1 MEEIRDMN
9 ANEVALE
16 QLATAIGFMGL
27 EPEIYEILKEP
38 MAQLTVRIPV
48 RLDNGSV
55 KIFTGFRFQ
64 HNTALGPTRGGTRFH
79 PEETPEDVK
88 ALSLWMTLKNAI
100 NEIPNGGAKGGIIVD
115 PQTLTKGELERLCRG
130 YIRKIA
136 PIIGAWK
143 DFPGADIGT
152 SAQTQSWMMD
162 EWEAMNM
169 HHEAGGI
176 SGKTTVLGGS
186 RGRPEATSRGLLFA
200 TREVVKAHGLQM
212 KNLTALVQGFGKVG
226 WHLAKLYQRD
236 GVRVLAVSDVHTAI
250 YNPAGLDIPDVHD
263 YVERSDTLRGYPKA
277 QELSNPDLLELP
289 CDILAPCA
297 VQNVITEENAPRV
310 KAKFLIEGANGPTT
324 PEAEKIL
331 IAQGVFIAPDI
342 WANSGGTQV
351 AHFERVQNLNDDQW
365 SEEEVNAK
373 LERIIRKV
381 FNEIYDLH
389 REKHISMRLACWV
402 KALSKVVEA
411 MRARSWV

>member
-1 MEEIRDMN
+1 MVIIMGKN
-9 ANEVALE
+9 AFDVALE
-16 QLATAIGFMGL
+16 QLAEATEYMKL
-27 EPEIYEILKEP
+27 ESEIYEIMKEP

-48 RLDNGSV
+48 RMDNGKV
-55 KIFTGFRFQ
+55 EIFTGFRFQ

-79 PEETPEDVK
+79 SEETKEDVK
-88 ALSLWMTLKNAI
+88 ALSLWMTLKNAL
-100 NEIPNGGAKGGIIVD
+100 NEIPNGGAKGGVIVD
-115 PQTLTKGELERLCRG
+115 SQKLSQGELERLCRG

-152 SAQTQSWMMD
+152 SSQTQSWMLD

-176 SGKTTVLGGS
+176 SGKMMVLGGS
-186 RGRPEATSRGLLFA
+186 EGRPEATSRGLLFA
-200 TREVVKAHGLQM
+200 TREVVRARKLEIKG
-212 KNLTALVQGFGKVG
+212 LTAVVQGFGKVG

-236 GVRVLAVSDVHTAI
+236 GIQVLAVSDVDTAI
-250 YNPAGLDIPDVHD
+250 FDPKGLDILDVNA
-263 YVERSDTLRGYPKA
+263 YVERSGTLKGYPKA
-277 QELSNPDLLELP
+277 IEIGNVELLELE

-297 VQNVITEENAPRV
+297 VQNVITEENAPRI
-310 KAKFLIEGANGPTT
+310 KAQFLIEGANGPTT

-331 IAQGVFIAPDI
+331 IDKGVFIAPDI

-351 AHFERVQNLNDDQW
+351 AHFERIQNLNDNNW

-373 LERIIRKV
+373 LERINHKV
-381 FNEIYDLH
+381 FNEIYALH
-389 REKHISMRLACWV
+389 TEKNISMRLACWI
-402 KALSKVVEA
+402 KAISKVVEA
-411 MRARSWV
+411 MKARGWV

>member
-1 MEEIRDMN
+1 MKKSALD
-9 ANEVALE
+9 VALE
-16 QLATAIGFMGL
+16 QLANATDYMKL
-27 EPEIYEILKEP
+27 EPDIYEMLKEP
-38 MAQLTVRIPV
+38 LAQLTVRIPV
-48 RLDNGSV
+48 RMDNGKV
-55 KIFTGFRFQ
+55 QIFTGFRFQ

-79 PEETPEDVK
+79 PEETSDDVK
-88 ALSLWMTLKNAI
+88 ALSLWMTLKNAL
-100 NEIPNGGAKGGIIVD
+100 NEIPNGGAKGGVIVD
-115 PQTLTKGELERLCRG
+115 PQKLSQGELERLCRG

-176 SGKTTVLGGS
+176 SGKMMVLGGS

-200 TREVVKAHGLQM
+200 TRELVKARGLEM
-212 KNLTALVQGFGKVG
+212 KNLTAVVQGFGKVG

-236 GVRVLAVSDVHTAI
+236 GVKVLAVSDVHTAI
-250 YNPAGLDIPDVHD
+250 FQPEGLDILDVYEH
-263 YVERSDTLRGYPKA
+263 VERTGTLRAYPNAK
-277 QELSNPDLLELP
+277 EIGNEEMLELE

-297 VQNVITEENAPRV
+297 VQNVITDENAPRV

-331 IAQGVFIAPDI
+331 MDKGVFIAPDI

-351 AHFERVQNLNDDQW
+351 AHFERVQNLNDDKW

-373 LERIIRKV
+373 LERIIHKV
-381 FNEIYDLH
+381 FAEIYALH
-389 REKHISMRLACWV
+389 LEKNISMRLACWV
-402 KALSKVVEA
+402 KAISKVVEA
-411 MRARSWV
+411 MKARGWV